1 MRPGSI
7 DTVATVTDFKH
18 VHAGK
23 RLFILAS
30 GPSLVQQDLSRLGR
44 RLVMG
49 LNRSVWAYP
58 DAHYHC
64 TMDQRLFDEFPEAL
78 GATRYLFTLEGRPF
92 GIPLRLLGSEGFSE
106 DLAEGIY
113 SGYTVSYFALQVA
126 IYMGFT
132 EVFFLGLD
140 LNHHAG
146 QTHFFGHDFR
156 SRTHVETEFP
166 RMMRMLTFGAE
177 RAVQL
182 GVRVYNCSPTS
193 SLECFERVSFD
204 EALAR

>member
-1 MRPGSI
+1 MPN
-7 DTVATVTDFKH
+7 VADFKD
-18 VHAGK
+18 VHNGK

-30 GPSLVQQDLSRLGR
+30 GPSLVEHDLSRLRR

-49 LNRSVWAYP
+49 LNRSVWVYP
-58 DAHYHC
+58 DSHYHC
-64 TMDQRLFDEFPEAL
+64 TMDQRLFDEFPEVL

-106 DLAEGIY
+106 DLTQGIY

-126 IYMGFT
+126 IYMGFR

-140 LNHHAG
+140 LNHRAD

-156 SRTHVETEFP
+156 SRTHVDTEFP
-166 RMMRMLTFGAE
+166 RMNRMLTFGAE
-177 RAVQL
+177 RAARL

-204 EALAR
+204 DAVVR

>member
-1 MRPGSI
+1 
-7 DTVATVTDFKH
+7 VAAITDFKK
-18 VHAGK
+18 VHDGK
-23 RLFILAS
+23 RLFVLAS
-30 GPSLVQQDLSRLGR
+30 GPSLATLDLGHLRR

-58 DAHYHC
+58 DSHYHC
-64 TMDQRLFDEFPEAL
+64 TMDQRLFDEYPDAL
-78 GATRYLFTLEGRPF
+78 RSTRYLFTLEGRPF

-106 DLAEGIY
+106 DLASGIY

-126 IYMGFT
+126 IYMGFR

-140 LNHHAG
+140 LNHCAD

-166 RMMRMLTFGAE
+166 RMRRMLTAGAE
-177 RAVQL
+177 HARRL
-182 GVRVYNCSPTS
+182 GVHVYNCNPDS
-193 SLECFERVSFD
+193 
-204 EALAR
+204 ALDAFSKVTYAWALSR

>member
-1 MRPGSI
+1 M
-7 DTVATVTDFKH
+7 ATIADFRN
-18 VHAGK
+18 VHDGK
-23 RLFILAS
+23 RVFILAS
-30 GPSLVQQDLSRLGR
+30 GPSLLQHDLSRLTR

-126 IYMGFT
+126 IYMGFR

-140 LNHHAG
+140 LCHQAD

-166 RMMRMLTFGAE
+166 RMSRMLACGAE
-177 RAVQL
+177 RAARL

-193 SLECFERVSFD
+193 SLQCFERVTFD